1 MSHHKGKKNP
11 AKAEKHNFFQQKPHS
26 AASGLQNTTPDSD
39 EGSDDES
46 IAQNHPEPGE
56 ALTKGYLAQALEALS
71 QKLIGSWKNSMDSLR
86 RDVQEIGK
94 RTSHIESKMEEDA
107 AAHNDLATHVES
119 LEEKLLLTESKLA
132 DMEDRSRRNNLPLRG
147 VPESVF
153 PAVLQ
158 EYVRGLL
165 RAYAPKIPAD
175 MLLLERVPRVSSPCH
190 LPDSSP
196 RDVLLRAHYYHV
208 KEHIL
213 HASRNKPKPP
223 EDYAA
228 VKNLL

>member
-147 VPESVF
+147 VPEQLGGYYEPMLPKSQLISYCWRGCPECRVHATF
-153 PAVLQ
+153 LTPHPGMSYCVHTIIMSKNTSYTPAGTNRSRQRTMLQ
-158 EYVRGLL
+158 
-165 RAYAPKIPAD
+165 
-175 MLLLERVPRVSSPCH
+175 
-190 LPDSSP
+190 
-196 RDVLLRAHYYHV
+196 
-208 KEHIL
+208 
-213 HASRNKPKPP
+213 
-223 EDYAA
+223 
-228 VKNLL
+228 